1 MTDQHSRPND
11 PSATGHDNPELAAE
25 MPLLE
30 HLAELRSRLLRMVLA
45 VLVIFF
51 PLFYFAND
59 LYTFVS
65 KPLRAALPEG
75 STMIA
80 TEVASPFL
88 TPFKL
93 ALVTAFFLAIPYILH
108 QIWSFVAP
116 GLYRHEKRLA
126 IPLLASSI
134 ILFYSGMVFAYF
146 IVFPVVFAF
155 LIGVAPG
162 DVAIMTDINAYLT
175 FVLKMFFAFGFAFEI
190 PVATLLL
197 VAAGAT
203 SVENLR
209 AKRMYVLVGCFIFA
223 MLLTPPDVISQVL
236 LAIPMWLLYEIGI
249 LASVVVER
257 RRRREQTD

>member
-1 MTDQHSRPND
+1 MSQTSRD
-11 PSATGHDNPELAAE
+11 PFPGEDPAGAE

-30 HLAELRSRLLRMVLA
+30 HLTELRSRLLRSALA
-45 VLVIFF
+45 VLVIFV

-59 LYTFVS
+59 LYEFVS
-65 KPLRAALPEG
+65 RPLRAALPEG
-75 STMIA
+75 SSMIA

-93 ALVTAFFLAIPYILH
+93 AFVLAFFLAVPYILH

-116 GLYRHEKRLA
+116 GLYKHEKRLA
-126 IPLLASSI
+126 VPLLASSI
-134 ILFYSGMVFAYF
+134 VLFYTGMAFAYF
-146 IVFPVVFAF
+146 AVFPVVFAF

-197 VAAGAT
+197 VWSGAT
-203 SVENLR
+203 NVATLR
-209 AKRMYVLVGCFIFA
+209 QKRAYVLVGCFIFA

-236 LAIPMWLLYEIGI
+236 LAIPMWALYEVGI
-249 LASVVVER
+249 LFAHWVEPR
-257 RRRREQTD
+257 GTETDQDT

>member
-1 MTDQHSRPND
+1 MSSSNPFAKGSGEHEDQ
-11 PSATGHDNPELAAE
+11 E

-30 HLAELRSRLLRMVLA
+30 HLAELRSRLLRIVLA
-45 VLVIFF
+45 VLIIFF
-51 PLFYFAND
+51 PLFYVAND
-59 LYTFVS
+59 LYAFIS

-93 ALVTAFFLAIPYILH
+93 AFVLAFFIAIPYVLH

-116 GLYRHEKRLA
+116 GLYRHEKRVA
-126 IPLLASSI
+126 VPLLVSSV
-134 ILFYSGMVFAYF
+134 ILFYTGMAFAYYA
-146 IVFPVVFAF
+146 VFPLVFAF
-155 LIGVAPG
+155 LIGVAPA
-162 DVAIMTDINAYLT
+162 DVAIMTDINAYLN

-197 VAAGAT
+197 VWSGAT
-203 SVENLR
+203 SVSALR
-209 AKRMYVLVGCFIFA
+209 AKRAYVLVGCFVFA

-236 LAIPMWLLYEIGI
+236 LAIPMWLLYEVGI
-249 LASVVVER
+249 LFAGWVDHKDGNAGEG
-257 RRRREQTD
+257 ETKDGK

>member
-1 MTDQHSRPND
+1 MSSTNPFPGESEDDIND
-11 PSATGHDNPELAAE
+11 RE

-30 HLAELRSRLLRMVLA
+30 HLAELRSRLLRIVLA
-45 VLVIFF
+45 VLIVFF
-51 PLFYFAND
+51 PLFYVAND

-93 ALVTAFFLAIPYILH
+93 AFVTAFFLAIPYVLH

-126 IPLLASSI
+126 VPLLASSVV
-134 ILFYSGMVFAYF
+134 LFYAGMAFAYF
-146 IVFPVVFAF
+146 AVFPVVFAF
-155 LIGVAPG
+155 LIGVAPT

-197 VAAGAT
+197 VWSGAT
-203 SVENLR
+203 TVSALR
-209 AKRMYVLVGCFIFA
+209 AKRAYVLVGCFVFA

-236 LAIPMWLLYEIGI
+236 LAIPMWLLYEVGI
-249 LASVVVER
+249 LFAKFVER
-257 RRRREQTD
+257 EPEA

>member
-1 MTDQHSRPND
+1 MSQSD
-11 PSATGHDNPELAAE
+11 PFAEEVADSDDRE

-30 HLAELRSRLLRMVLA
+30 HLAELRSRLLRIVLA
-45 VLVIFF
+45 VLLVFF
-51 PLFYFAND
+51 PLFYVAND
-59 LYTFVS
+59 LYAFVS
-65 KPLRAALPEG
+65 EPLRAALPDG

-93 ALVTAFFLAIPYILH
+93 AFVTAFFLAIPYVLH
-108 QIWSFVAP
+108 QIWGFVAP

-126 IPLLASSI
+126 IPLLVSSVM
-134 ILFYSGMVFAYF
+134 LFYAGMAFAYF

-155 LIGVAPG
+155 LIGVAPA

-197 VAAGAT
+197 VWSGAT
-203 SVENLR
+203 SVAALR
-209 AKRMYVLVGCFIFA
+209 AKRAYVLVGCFIFA

-249 LASVVVER
+249 LFARFVER
-257 RRRREQTD
+257 PPEA